1 MTKLNLNRAWGDCD
15 PRAMAFGQSRTAI
28 MFAFEDAK
36 KDIEKCLSENKRL
49 KKIIEESKDKK

>member
-1 MTKLNLNRAWGDCD
+1 MTKLNRAWGDCD

-36 KDIEKCLSENKRL
+36 KDIEKLLAENKRL
-49 KKIIEESKDKK
+49 QKIIEESKDKK

>member
-1 MTKLNLNRAWGDCD
+1 MTKLNRAWGDCD

-36 KDIEKCLSENKRL
+36 KDIEKLLAENKRL
-49 KKIIEESKDKK
+49 KKIIEELKDKK